1 MKTINSNIWKK
12 ISDAEFIEG
21 LKHNNRQITEAFFFG
36 LCNYTLND
44 IRLSVMQN
52 AVDYDDLVSELY
64 LYLSENQW
72 HRLDTFGGVNGCS
85 LRTWIIRVA
94 WRYLM
99 SRRDFLLGKVTTST
113 DDLQIPGDTDMGL
126 DVAIAIDVAYTL
138 ERMERKLKKKNS
150 DNQYVN
156 VLRLTFIEGYEPAEI
171 AKMLNTTVSNVYNL
185 KHRAIVQFVEFYNAD
200 E

>member
-12 ISDAEFIEG
+12 ISDAEFING
-21 LKHNNRQITEAFFFG
+21 LKKGDKRITEAYFYG
-36 LCNYTLND
+36 LCNYILND

-52 AVDYDDLVSELY
+52 AVDYDELVSELY
-64 LYLSENQW
+64 LYLSSNKW
-72 HRLDTFGGVNGCS
+72 CRLDTFAGVNGCS
-85 LRTWIIRVA
+85 LRTWSVRVA

-113 DDLQIPGDTDMGL
+113 DDLQIPEGTDVGL
-126 DVAIAIDVAYTL
+126 DVAIAMDVESTL
-138 ERMERKLKKKNS
+138 ERMDRKLKKKNG

-156 VLRLTFIEGYEPAEI
+156 VLRLFFIEGYEAAEI
-171 AKMLNTTVSNVYNL
+171 AKLLNTTVSNVYNI